1 METNAVTR
9 RYQTRNATAK
19 LAAKSCIDWNETKR
33 YLFRKRQD
41 NDNEIRYSFSS
52 SYSLFSSS
60 SSSSE
65 KDDQDDDY
73 ELIYSSSSL
82 SSSSS
87 KKDLKSRLKKDV
99 DGEEE
104 KTSILSKSNSEAG
117 NDADLQKGWSDASSD
132 DLEQENISLGKRK
145 RPQTEVIHV
154 TDESSDSSVPRKMI
168 AKGRRVISEEDLSVV
183 EESPTFPEEKA
194 ANRKQER
201 HLKLQELS
209 SRQTQKSGRVNQR
222 DEGSA
227 DHALMQRDSHSPL
240 TQEEICVISDEDSMK
255 NFIEE
260 GGDGEEE
267 EELKWDNF
275 QQEDYQHLDRK
286 HHVASHLLEKHI
298 PFVFEVDHYLHFQRV
313 VKAFLINATD
323 DKFLSS
329 LYERKRQTKHAQEM
343 LTSLYYFDQRFIQ
356 PYLES
361 LVLGCRW
368 KNRYR
373 TRVDSYSKVS
383 IIPQHST
390 TRICQ
395 ACELDRDCKFIVIFS
410 GKEYC
415 HKTLKED
422 DFMPHDTQRL
432 KVGIVCQRCTQ
443 VYHDLKHYKY
453 KLYQEC
459 CSAVKEQHIRDEDG
473 EKNLQDE
480 PVEDLVKRVFSHL
493 EENGWIREKY
503 SKLES
508 YQDEVAEFH
517 KFLNNYK
524 RDLSFEQ
531 YY

>member
-52 SYSLFSSS
+52 S
-60 SSSSE
+60 
-65 KDDQDDDY
+65 
-73 ELIYSSSSL
+73 
-82 SSSSS
+82 
-87 KKDLKSRLKKDV
+87 LKKDV

-222 DEGSA
+222 DEV
-227 DHALMQRDSHSPL
+227 Q
-240 TQEEICVISDEDSMK
+240 
-255 NFIEE
+255 E

-422 DFMPHDTQRL
+422 DFMPHDTQ
-432 KVGIVCQRCTQ
+432 VFGIVCQRCTQ